1 MQVRRLLK
9 GRLRT
14 VVGDRWASAG
24 NVYRAGHARRSS
36 ATGLR
41 HSPFDAS
48 KLRTRNLQPAILI
61 VVFALQALTGCLRA
75 ETTPTGDGRG
85 QGTGPAAEVTARV
98 VRAIDGD
105 TIEVELA
112 GRRSRVRY
120 IGLNTPESVDPNRP
134 VECFGKEASARNRTL
149 VEGRVVRLERDI
161 SDTDDY
167 GRLLRYVWAENGGR
181 EVLVNE
187 VLVREGFARSRTYR
201 PDVARQQQLDAAQR
215 AARDE
220 GRGLWG
226 ACPAQR

>member
-1 MQVRRLLK
+1 M
-9 GRLRT
+9 GRSGAT
-14 VVGDRWASAG
+14 FFVG
-24 NVYRAGHARRSS
+24 VC
-36 ATGLR
+36 
-41 HSPFDAS
+41 
-48 KLRTRNLQPAILI
+48 I
-61 VVFALQALTGCLRA
+61 VLALTGCLRA
-75 ETTPTGDGRG
+75 ETTPAGDDRG
-85 QGTGPAAEVTARV
+85 QGARPAAAVTARV

-105 TIEVELA
+105 TIEVELD

-149 VEGRVVRLERDI
+149 VEGRVVRLERDS

-167 GRLLRYVWAENGGR
+167 GRLLRYVWVENGGR

-215 AARDE
+215 AARNE
-220 GRGLWG
+220 GRGLWS
-226 ACPAQR
+226 ACPVSSSFATPRRTPRHAERGTSSPLAVYAVRLGPS